1 MRKEDKVIQV
11 GNHVEPK
18 GFSNPQCGRVY
29 STLGVAPTVNTC
41 GGGDRQPKIL
51 QCASRGRS
59 DGGRWVQRLEVGD
72 GKTQNSLTS
81 VSTDTMVIKLLKEKD
96 KEMQDKETTLDGYS
110 FDIRKLTPRECM
122 RLMDVDDRHIDTL
135 IGARETMKNG
145 KERQAISNSALY
157 RLAGNSIV
165 VNCMTLMFENLL
177 YPDSEPTTG
186 DQLKLF

>member
-1 MRKEDKVIQV
+1 MRKDKVIQV
-11 GNHVEPK
+11 GNHIEPK
-18 GFSNPQCGRVY
+18 GFTNPQCGRVY
-29 STLGVAPTVNTC
+29 SALGVSPTLNTC
-41 GGGDRQPKIL
+41 GGGERQPKIF
-51 QCASRGRS
+51 QFASRGRS

-81 VSTDTMVIKLLKEKD
+81 VSTDTMVIKILN
-96 KEMQDKETTLDGYS
+96 EMEDKETTLDGYS
-110 FDIRKLTPRECM
+110 FDIRKLTVRECL
-122 RLMDVDDRHIDTL
+122 RLMDMDDRHIDTL

-165 VNCMTLMFENLL
+165 VNCMTLMFENLF
-177 YPDSEPTTG
+177 YPQSEPTTG

>member
-1 MRKEDKVIQV
+1 MSQKASRT
-11 GNHVEPK
+11 
-18 GFSNPQCGRVY
+18 PQCGRVY
-29 STLGVAPTVNTC
+29 SALGVSPTLNTC
-41 GGGDRQPKIL
+41 GGGDRQPKIF

-81 VSTDTMVIKLLKEKD
+81 VSTDTMVIKFLN
-96 KEMQDKETTLDGYS
+96 EMEDKETTLDGYS
-110 FDIRKLTPRECM
+110 FDIRKLTPRECL

-135 IGARETMKNG
+135 IGARETMRNG

-165 VNCMTLMFENLL
+165 VNCMTLMFENLF
-177 YPDSEPTTG
+177 YPQTEPTTG

>member
-1 MRKEDKVIQV
+1 MIQI
-11 GNHVEPK
+11 GNYVEPK
-18 GFSNPQCGRVY
+18 GFSNPQRGRVY
-29 STLGVAPTVNTC
+29 STLGVSPTVNTY
-41 GGGDRQPKIL
+41 GGGDLQPKIL
-51 QCASRGRS
+51 QCVSRGRS
-59 DGGRWVQRLEVGD
+59 DGGRWVQRLEVGN

-81 VSTDTMVIKLLKEKD
+81 VSTDAMVIKLKEKE

-110 FDIRKLTPRECM
+110 FDIRKLTPRECL

-165 VNCMTLMFENLL
+165 VNCMTLMFENLFYL
-177 YPDSEPTTG
+177 QTEPTTG

>member
-1 MRKEDKVIQV
+1 MRKDKVIQV
-11 GNHVEPK
+11 GNHIEPK
-18 GFSNPQCGRVY
+18 GFTNPQCGRVY
-29 STLGVAPTVNTC
+29 SALGVSPTLNTC
-41 GGGDRQPKIL
+41 GGGDRQPKIF

-81 VSTDTMVIKLLKEKD
+81 VSTDTMVIKFLN
-96 KEMQDKETTLDGYS
+96 EMEDKETTLDGYS
-110 FDIRKLTPRECM
+110 FDIRKLTVREVF
-122 RLMDVDDRHIDTL
+122 RLMDVDDSHIDTL

-165 VNCMTLMFENLL
+165 VNCMTLMFENLFF
-177 YPDSEPTTG
+177 PQSEPTTG

>member
-1 MRKEDKVIQV
+1 MRKDKVIQV
-11 GNHVEPK
+11 GNHIEPK
-18 GFSNPQCGRVY
+18 GFSNPQRGRVY
-29 STLGVAPTVNTC
+29 SALGVSLTLNTC
-41 GGGDRQPKIL
+41 GGGGMQPKIF

-81 VSTDTMVIKLLKEKD
+81 VSTDTMVIKLLKEK
-96 KEMQDKETTLDGYS
+96 EMQDKETTLGGYS
-110 FDIRKLTPRECM
+110 FDIRNLTPRECL
-122 RLMDVDDRHIDTL
+122 RLMDMDDRHIDTL

-157 RLAGNSIV
+157 LLAGNSIV
-165 VNCMTLMFENLL
+165 VNCMTLMFENLF
-177 YPDSEPTTG
+177 YPDTEPTTG

>member
-1 MRKEDKVIQV
+1 MYSREKPLRVFTA
-11 GNHVEPK
+11 
-18 GFSNPQCGRVY
+18 FSGYDSQC
-29 STLGVAPTVNTC
+29 L
-41 GGGDRQPKIL
+41 
-51 QCASRGRS
+51 
-59 DGGRWVQRLEVGD
+59 
-72 GKTQNSLTS
+72 
-81 VSTDTMVIKLLKEKD
+81 
-96 KEMQDKETTLDGYS
+96 
-110 FDIRKLTPRECM
+110 

-177 YPDSEPTTG
+177 YPDTEPTTG

>member
-1 MRKEDKVIQV
+1 MRKDKVIQV
-11 GNHVEPK
+11 GNHIEPK

-29 STLGVAPTVNTC
+29 SALGVSPTLNTC
-41 GGGDRQPKIL
+41 GGGERQPKIF

-81 VSTDTMVIKLLKEKD
+81 VSTDTMVIKFLN
-96 KEMQDKETTLDGYS
+96 EMEDKETTLNGYS
-110 FDIRKLTPRECM
+110 FDIRKLTVMEVF
-122 RLMDVDDRHIDTL
+122 RLMDMDDRHIDTL
-135 IGARETMKNG
+135 IGARETMRNG

-165 VNCMTLMFENLL
+165 VNCMTLMFENLF
-177 YPDSEPTTG
+177 YPQTEPTTG

>member
-1 MRKEDKVIQV
+1 MRKEDKVIQI

-29 STLGVAPTVNTC
+29 STLGVSPTVNTC

-51 QCASRGRS
+51 QCASRGRN
-59 DGGRWVQRLEVGD
+59 DCGRWVQRLEVGD
-72 GKTQNSLTS
+72 GNTQNSLTS
-81 VSTDTMVIKLLKEKD
+81 VSTDTLVIKLLKD
-96 KEMQDKETTLDGYS
+96 KEMQDNETTLDGYS
-110 FDIRKLTPRECM
+110 FDIRKLTPRECL

-177 YPDSEPTTG
+177 YPDTEPTTG

>member
-1 MRKEDKVIQV
+1 MLATPSRRERTLTTPRRAGCTTQKV
-11 GNHVEPK
+11 
-18 GFSNPQCGRVY
+18 
-29 STLGVAPTVNTC
+29 L
-41 GGGDRQPKIL
+41 RQQYAL
-51 QCASRGRS
+51 
-59 DGGRWVQRLEVGD
+59 VGD

-81 VSTDTMVIKLLKEKD
+81 VSTDTMVIKLKD

-110 FDIRKLTPRECM
+110 FDIRKLTPRECL
-122 RLMDVDDRHIDTL
+122 RLMDVDDRHIDAL

-177 YPDSEPTTG
+177 YPDTEPTTG

>member
-1 MRKEDKVIQV
+1 
-11 GNHVEPK
+11 
-18 GFSNPQCGRVY
+18 
-29 STLGVAPTVNTC
+29 
-41 GGGDRQPKIL
+41 
-51 QCASRGRS
+51 
-59 DGGRWVQRLEVGD
+59 
-72 GKTQNSLTS
+72 
-81 VSTDTMVIKLLKEKD
+81 MVIKLLKD
-96 KEMQDKETTLDGYS
+96 KEMQDNETTLDGYS
-110 FDIRKLTPRECM
+110 FDIRKLTVKEVF

-177 YPDSEPTTG
+177 YPDTEPTTG

>member
-1 MRKEDKVIQV
+1 M
-11 GNHVEPK
+11 
-18 GFSNPQCGRVY
+18 
-29 STLGVAPTVNTC
+29 
-41 GGGDRQPKIL
+41 GGGERQPKIF

-81 VSTDTMVIKLLKEKD
+81 VSTDTMVIKFLN
-96 KEMQDKETTLDGYS
+96 EMQDKETTLDGYS
-110 FDIRKLTPRECM
+110 FDIRKLTVREVF

-165 VNCMTLMFENLL
+165 VNCMTLMFENLFF
-177 YPDSEPTTG
+177 PQSEPTTG

>member
-1 MRKEDKVIQV
+1 MRKDKVIQV
-11 GNHVEPK
+11 GNHIEPK
-18 GFSNPQCGRVY
+18 GFTNPQCGRVY
-29 STLGVAPTVNTC
+29 SALGVSPTLNTC
-41 GGGDRQPKIL
+41 GGGDRQPKIF

-81 VSTDTMVIKLLKEKD
+81 VSTDTMVIKFLN
-96 KEMQDKETTLDGYS
+96 EMEDKETTLDGYS
-110 FDIRKLTPRECM
+110 FDIRKLTPRECL

-135 IGARETMKNG
+135 IGAREKMKNG

-157 RLAGNSIV
+157 RLTGNSIV
-165 VNCMTLMFENLL
+165 VNCMTLMFENLFF
-177 YPDSEPTTG
+177 PQTGPTTG

>member
-1 MRKEDKVIQV
+1 
-11 GNHVEPK
+11 
-18 GFSNPQCGRVY
+18 
-29 STLGVAPTVNTC
+29 
-41 GGGDRQPKIL
+41 
-51 QCASRGRS
+51 
-59 DGGRWVQRLEVGD
+59 
-72 GKTQNSLTS
+72 
-81 VSTDTMVIKLLKEKD
+81 MVIKLLKEKD
-96 KEMQDKETTLDGYS
+96 KEMQDKETTLDGYN
-110 FDIRKLTPRECM
+110 FDIRKLTVKEVF

-177 YPDSEPTTG
+177 YPDTEPTTG

>member
-1 MRKEDKVIQV
+1 M
-11 GNHVEPK
+11 
-18 GFSNPQCGRVY
+18 
-29 STLGVAPTVNTC
+29 
-41 GGGDRQPKIL
+41 GGERQPKIF

-81 VSTDTMVIKLLKEKD
+81 VSTDTMVIKFLD
-96 KEMQDKETTLDGYS
+96 EMEDKETTLDGYS
-110 FDIRKLTPRECM
+110 FDIRKLTVREVF

-165 VNCMTLMFENLL
+165 VNCMTLMFENLF
-177 YPDSEPTTG
+177 YPQTEPTTG

>member
-1 MRKEDKVIQV
+1 MRKEDKVIQI

-18 GFSNPQCGRVY
+18 GFSNPQRGRVY
-29 STLGVAPTVNTC
+29 STLGVSPTVNTC
-41 GGGDRQPKIL
+41 GGGDLQPKIL

-72 GKTQNSLTS
+72 GNTQNSLTS
-81 VSTDTMVIKLLKEKD
+81 VSTDTMVIKLLKD
-96 KEMQDKETTLDGYS
+96 KEMQDNETTLDGYS
-110 FDIRKLTPRECM
+110 FDIRKLTVKEVF

-177 YPDSEPTTG
+177 YPDTEPTTG

>member
-1 MRKEDKVIQV
+1 MRKEDKVIQI

-18 GFSNPQCGRVY
+18 GFSNPQRGRVY
-29 STLGVAPTVNTC
+29 STLGVSPTLNTC
-41 GGGDRQPKIL
+41 VGGDTQPKIL

-59 DGGRWVQRLEVGD
+59 DCGRWVQRLEVGD

-81 VSTDTMVIKLLKEKD
+81 VSTDTMVIKLLKD
-96 KEMQDKETTLDGYS
+96 KEMQDNETTLDGYS
-110 FDIRKLTPRECM
+110 FDIRKLTVKEVF

-177 YPDSEPTTG
+177 YPETEPTTG

>member
-1 MRKEDKVIQV
+1 MIQI
-11 GNHVEPK
+11 GNYVEPK

-29 STLGVAPTVNTC
+29 SALGVSPTVNTC

-81 VSTDTMVIKLLKEKD
+81 VSTDTMVIKLLKEKE

-110 FDIRKLTPRECM
+110 FDIRKLTPRECL

-145 KERQAISNSALY
+145 KERRAISNSALY

-165 VNCMTLMFENLL
+165 VNCMTLMFENLF
-177 YPDSEPTTG
+177 YPQTEPTTG

>member
-1 MRKEDKVIQV
+1 MQRYGDECWQHNKGEKELRRPPGGKGVP
-11 GNHVEPK
+11 PK
-18 GFSNPQCGRVY
+18 RRC
-29 STLGVAPTVNTC
+29 AHNT
-41 GGGDRQPKIL
+41 
-51 QCASRGRS
+51 
-59 DGGRWVQRLEVGD
+59 LEVGD

-81 VSTDTMVIKLLKEKD
+81 VSTDTMVIKLLKY
-96 KEMQDKETTLDGYS
+96 KEMQDNETTLDGYS
-110 FDIRKLTPRECM
+110 FDIRKLTVKEVF

-177 YPDSEPTTG
+177 FPDTEPTTG

>member
-1 MRKEDKVIQV
+1 MRKDKVIQV
-11 GNHVEPK
+11 GNHIEPK

-29 STLGVAPTVNTC
+29 SALGVSPTLNTC
-41 GGGDRQPKIL
+41 GGGERQPKIF

-81 VSTDTMVIKLLKEKD
+81 VSTDTMVIKFLN
-96 KEMQDKETTLDGYS
+96 EMEDKETTLDGYS
-110 FDIRKLTPRECM
+110 FDIRKLTVREVF
-122 RLMDVDDRHIDTL
+122 RLMDMDDRHIDTL

-165 VNCMTLMFENLL
+165 VNCMTLMFENLF
-177 YPDSEPTTG
+177 YPQTEPTTG

>member
-1 MRKEDKVIQV
+1 MRQ
-11 GNHVEPK
+11 GL
-18 GFSNPQCGRVY
+18 QRAWRVADAEH
-29 STLGVAPTVNTC
+29 LW
-41 GGGDRQPKIL
+41 GGERQPKIF

-81 VSTDTMVIKLLKEKD
+81 VSTDTMVIKILN
-96 KEMQDKETTLDGYS
+96 EMEDKETTLDGYS
-110 FDIRKLTPRECM
+110 FDIRKLTVKEVF
-122 RLMDVDDRHIDTL
+122 RLMDVDERHIETL

-165 VNCMTLMFENLL
+165 VNCMTLMFENLF
-177 YPDSEPTTG
+177 YPDTEPTTG

>member
-1 MRKEDKVIQV
+1 MRKDKVIQV
-11 GNHVEPK
+11 GNHIEPK
-18 GFSNPQCGRVY
+18 GFTNPQCGRVY
-29 STLGVAPTVNTC
+29 SALGVSPTLNTC
-41 GGGDRQPKIL
+41 GGGERQPKIF

-81 VSTDTMVIKLLKEKD
+81 VSTDTMVIKFLN
-96 KEMQDKETTLDGYS
+96 EMQDKETTLDGYS
-110 FDIRKLTPRECM
+110 FDIRKLTPRECL

-165 VNCMTLMFENLL
+165 VNCMTLMFENLFF
-177 YPDSEPTTG
+177 PQIEPTTG

>member
-1 MRKEDKVIQV
+1 MLKEDKVIQV
-11 GNHVEPK
+11 GNHIEPK

-29 STLGVAPTVNTC
+29 STLGVSPTVNTC

-59 DGGRWVQRLEVGD
+59 YGGRWVQRLEVGD

-81 VSTDTMVIKLLKEKD
+81 VSTDTMVIKLLKD
-96 KEMQDKETTLDGYS
+96 KEMQDNETTLDGYS
-110 FDIRKLTPRECM
+110 FDIRKLTVKEVF

-177 YPDSEPTTG
+177 YPDTEPTTG

>member
-1 MRKEDKVIQV
+1 MRKDKVIQV
-11 GNHVEPK
+11 GNHIEPK
-18 GFSNPQCGRVY
+18 GFTNPQRGRVY
-29 STLGVAPTVNTC
+29 SALGVSPTINTC
-41 GGGDRQPKIL
+41 GGGGLQPKIF

-81 VSTDTMVIKLLKEKD
+81 VSTDTMVIKFS
-96 KEMQDKETTLDGYS
+96 KEMEDKETTLDGYS
-110 FDIRKLTPRECM
+110 FDIRKLTPRECL

-135 IGARETMKNG
+135 IGAREKMKNG

-165 VNCMTLMFENLL
+165 VNCMTLMFENLFF
-177 YPDSEPTTG
+177 PQTEPTTG